1 MAKNYYETL
10 GVEKNASDAELKS
23 AYRKQAKKYH
33 PDLFATAG
41 AKEKADAEAKF
52 KDVQHAYEVLSDG
65 NKRATYDQFGT
76 EDPQQNGGFGGG
88 GFGGGGFSGFGGGG
102 FNDIFGDIF
111 GSAFGGGGGGS
122 SRGRTS
128 ARQGDDIE
136 VTLNLTFKEACFGV
150 EKDISY
156 SRIEKCGSC
165 NGTGAKNGSELKTCS
180 KCGGSGRIVVNQ
192 RTVLGMMQSERA
204 CDMCGGSG
212 KIIVDKCHE
221 CNGKG
226 KQRKNRTTK
235 IKIPAGVD
243 NGQMLTVQGG
253 GNAGTN
259 GGSNGN
265 LIIVFRVQ
273 SHPIFER
280 EGVNL
285 HMELPITVTDAILG
299 TDMDI
304 PTLQSPVKI
313 NIAEGTQDGTVIRVK
328 GKGVKHLKRD
338 MYGDLYV
345 KVTVDV
351 PKSLSMRQRKQLKE
365 LQDVLGK
372 CRYDKI
378 DKYNK
383 KLREL

>member
-10 GVEKNASDAELKS
+10 GVDKNASEAELKS

-76 EDPQQNGGFGGG
+76 EDPQQTGGFGGG
-88 GFGGGGFSGFGGGG
+88 GSGFGGFSGGG

-111 GSAFGGGGGGS
+111 GAFGGGARGGGRS
-122 SRGRTS
+122 S

-136 VTLNLTFKEACFGV
+136 VQLNLTFKEACFGAK
-150 EKDISY
+150 KDIAY
-156 SRIEKCGSC
+156 SRIEKCGTCGGS
-165 NGTGAKNGSELKTCS
+165 GAKVGSNFKTCS

-192 RTVLGMMQSERA
+192 RTMFGMMQTERA

-212 KIIVDKCHE
+212 KIIEEPCPDCR
-221 CNGKG
+221 GKG
-226 KQRKNRTTK
+226 RQRKQRTTT
-235 IKIPAGVD
+235 INIPAGVD

-253 GNAGTN
+253 GNIGDK
-259 GGSNGN
+259 GGPNGN

-273 SHPIFER
+273 THPIFVR

-285 HMELPITVTDAILG
+285 HLDLPISVTDAILG
-299 TDMDI
+299 AEMDI

-313 NIAEGTQDGTVIRVK
+313 NIPEGTQDGTVIRVK

-338 MYGDLYV
+338 VYGDLYV
-345 KVTVDV
+345 KVNIDI

-365 LQDVLGK
+365 LQEVLGK
-372 CRYDKI
+372 CKYDKI
-378 DKYNK
+378 EKYNK